1 MAYYHSTKEALEK
14 RDTERMSRAPGV
26 RTVTGAHWGP
36 SGERDRK
43 GGALCRAAGR
53 QQRRQDN
60 RKGGEAG
67 RARKAP
73 SGVPPLRRDREVPR
87 RPSP

>member
-53 QQRRQDN
+53 QQRRRQQK
-60 RKGGEAG
+60 RG
-67 RARKAP
+67 
-73 SGVPPLRRDREVPR
+73 
-87 RPSP
+87 